1 MYAEELEN
9 YEKFDPK
16 YAKKCKIADF
26 DKKITNLKN
35 ILFLIKS
42 QNNKIS

>member
-26 DKKITNLKN
+26 DQKLQNRKI
-35 ILFLIKS
+35 IYF
-42 QNNKIS
+42 